1 MTQLREQ
8 LLPLP
13 ATVRTLT
20 DEALG
25 WLEAQ
30 HPDLRRGPADCV
42 TCQGRR
48 TFRWWDAERTVPVE
62 YDCPCN
68 EQYILHLRLLYA
80 GVGLAYQRLGWADF
94 IELPKAAE
102 EAALEYVQHAETFVE
117 SGIGLLLWGDRGT
130 GKTMLAELMLKEL
143 VCRHRVDGL
152 SITFAA
158 LLEAFSGGWRSVELK
173 RWFDGRLR
181 NAGLL
186 LVNDVGR
193 EHRGERTIADSTLE
207 DVLRHRGEHGRPT
220 VITSNLRPDEL
231 TTYYGP
237 NTASLLTESMIEV
250 EFRGRDQRV
259 AVKARRRD
267 EVRRGLTRP
276 VTIGE

>member
-1 MTQLREQ
+1 MTPPRAQLP
-8 LLPLP
+8 PLP

-25 WLEAQ
+25 WLEVQ
-30 HPDLRRGPADCV
+30 HPDLRKGPADCV
-42 TCQGRR
+42 TCRGRR
-48 TFRWWDAERTVPVE
+48 TFRWWDAERTSTVE

-80 GVGLAYQRLGWADF
+80 GVGLAYQRLDWADF
-94 IELPKAAE
+94 LELPKAAE
-102 EAALEYVQHAETFVE
+102 DAAVEYVQNAETFAE
-117 SGIGLLLWGDRGT
+117 SGIGMLLWGDRGT
-130 GKTMLAELMLKEL
+130 GKTMLAELMLKDL

-158 LLEAFSGGWRSVELK
+158 LLEAFSGGWRDAKLK
-173 RWFDGRLR
+173 TWFDGRLR

-207 DVLRHRGEHGRPT
+207 DVLRSRAEHGRPT
-220 VITSNLRPDEL
+220 IITSNLRPAEL

-237 NTASLLTESMIEV
+237 NTASLMTESMIEV
-250 EFRGRDQRV
+250 EFRGSDRRM
-259 AVKARRRD
+259 AVKARMLD
-267 EVRRGLTRP
+267 EIKQGLTRP